1 MIRPMP
7 RAILRAALLA
17 AMLMPT
23 ACAPSTAPTTDQ
35 DACARQANDDP
46 VVKELII
53 RGAGNPHFQIEGQ
66 DQLRAAK
73 QDATLACLRARG
85 VVRQGGV
92 ERQKPL

>member
-1 MIRPMP
+1 MIRLMLLAGLVVLAGCAPTAAP
-7 RAILRAALLA
+7 LRA
-17 AMLMPT
+17 PG
-23 ACAPSTAPTTDQ
+23 TDQ
-35 DACARQANDDP
+35 EACARQANDDP

-53 RGAGNPHFQIEGQ
+53 RGAGNPHFQMEGQ

-73 QDATLACLRARG
+73 QDAALACLRARG

>member
-1 MIRPMP
+1 MIRP
-7 RAILRAALLA
+7 ILLA
-17 AMLMPT
+17 TMLALT
-23 ACAPSTAPTTDQ
+23 ACAPSPAPTTDK

-46 VVKELII
+46 VVKELIT
-53 RGAGNPHFQIEGQ
+53 RGAGNPHFQVEGQ

-73 QDATLACLRARG
+73 QDAALACLRARG